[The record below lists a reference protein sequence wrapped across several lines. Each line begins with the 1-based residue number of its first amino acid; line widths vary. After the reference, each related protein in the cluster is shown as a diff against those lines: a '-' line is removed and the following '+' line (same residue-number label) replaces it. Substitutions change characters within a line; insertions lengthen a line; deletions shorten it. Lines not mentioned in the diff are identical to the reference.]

1 VNTLSA
7 EPLVLAQEVT
17 KYFRDRSTG
26 ATFKAVDKVSFE
38 VLPNET
44 MGVVGES
51 GSGKTTLGRII
62 SGLIKPDEGRV
73 VFESKVSITKD
84 KTLEKSQRSLV
95 SMIFQ
100 DPYESLNP
108 AKTVYDILAFPLRA
122 QKKLDGSTERESV
135 NRALEEVRLTP
146 PSEYEYKYPNQL
158 SGGQRQRV
166 ALARALMLEP
176 KLLVADEPT
185 SMLDASLKTGMLGL
199 LAELKAKR
207 GMSMLLI
214 THDLSVA
221 EAVCDRIAVMYKGVF
236 VETGAASTVIGDPK
250 HPYTQLLISSV
261 PRLDKKLQP
270 PLVRDTEDSGSG
282 EGCRFYSR
290 CPARMP
296 KCRVEDPPMY
306 SVDGG
311 KAKCFLYE
319 N

>member
-1 VNTLSA
+1 VKKLSPQ
-7 EPLVLAQEVT
+7 PLVSAQEVT
-17 KYFRDRSTG
+17 KYFRDRSSGTH
-26 ATFKAVDKVSFE
+26 FKAVDGVSLE
-38 VLPNET
+38 VLANET

-62 SGLIKPDEGRV
+62 AGLIRPDEGRV
-73 VFESKVSITKD
+73 VFESRVSITKD
-84 KTLEKSQRSLV
+84 KSLEKSQRALV

-122 QKKLDGSTERESV
+122 QRRLGGSAERDSV
-135 NRALEEVRLTP
+135 YRALEEVRLTP
-146 PSEYEYKYPNQL
+146 PVEYEYKYPNQL

-166 ALARALMLEP
+166 ALARALMLQP

-185 SMLDASLKTGMLGL
+185 SMLDASLKTGMLSL

-221 EAVCDRIAVMYKGVF
+221 EAVCDRIGVMYKGVF
-236 VETGAASTVIGDPK
+236 VETGDASTVIGDPK

-261 PRLDKKLQP
+261 PRLDKKLGP
-270 PLVRDTEDSGSG
+270 PPVVRSEDDSVK
-282 EGCRFYSR
+282 GCRFYSR
-290 CPARMP
+290 CPARMQ
-296 KCRVEDPPMY
+296 KCLSEDPPMY
-306 SVDGG
+306 AVDGG

-319 N
+319 S